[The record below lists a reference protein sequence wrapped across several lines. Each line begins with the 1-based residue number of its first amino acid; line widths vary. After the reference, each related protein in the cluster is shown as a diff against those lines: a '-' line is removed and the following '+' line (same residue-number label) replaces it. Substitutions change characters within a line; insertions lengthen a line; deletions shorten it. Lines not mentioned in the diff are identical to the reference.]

1 MGNLVWFKSTLGM
14 FRVYL
19 DYLESNLEWF
29 LVDLRLLRE
38 ALKCFRFI
46 LDGLRIFKFL
56 RGVL

>member
-14 FRVYL
+14 FRVNL

-29 LVDLRLLRE
+29 IVGLRLFRE
-38 ALKCFRFI
+38 ALNSFI